1 MKTRTNAQMVDLH
14 LLRRRNSMKDARISE
29 LEKMLA
35 RCVREI
41 ETMQAELDC
50 NQSDM
55 LIDKC
60 RSVLNDKIKE
70 IY

>member
-1 MKTRTNAQMVDLH
+1 MQTRTNTQMVDLH
-14 LLRRRNSMKDARISE
+14 LLRKRNAMKDARISE
-29 LEKMLA
+29 LEKMLS

-41 ETMQAELDC
+41 ETMQAELNC

-55 LIDKC
+55 LLDKC
-60 RSVLNDKIKE
+60 TQVLSQKVKE